1 MKHIPTFVSLIAA
14 LLAAGF
20 SVRFR
25 SLPWLVPA
33 YLIAQTL
40 FTVVTWVAIQ
50 RDELDS
56 PVYMKVFGAL
66 FVVVLGLAVWL
77 SVSFLAGHSCRWW
90 AIVSAVS
97 LSACVGVAIY
107 ERLSQVY
114 GSVPPQ
120 ITLALLNGAVLS
132 FCGLTVFISLIV
144 EPEPATRYA
153 AIALGSFWSVL
164 GVLSFAFSLGI
175 MGVKRAAWIHL
186 NDFVPSFLAI
196 VFFSWLAFQLNGL
209 QAETAQQAIHSDAA
223 PITEAQ

>member
-1 MKHIPTFVSLIAA
+1 VKHIPTFVSLIAA
-14 LLAAGF
+14 LLAAGYAMK
-20 SVRFR
+20 FR
-25 SLPWLVPA
+25 SLPWQVPA

-50 RDELDS
+50 KEALDS
-56 PVYMKVFGAL
+56 TNYMRAFGAM
-66 FVVVLGLAVWL
+66 FVVVLGLAVSL
-77 SVSFLAGHSCRWW
+77 SVSFLAGHSCRLW
-90 AIVSAVS
+90 AVVSAVS

-132 FCGLTVFISLIV
+132 FCGLAVFISLIV

-186 NDFVPSFLAI
+186 NDFVPSFLAMI
-196 VFFSWLAFQLNGL
+196 CFGWLVLQLSGL
-209 QAETAQQAIHSDAA
+209 QAELAQQAIHADA
-223 PITEAQ
+223 ITEAR